1 MAVLAALSRTWK
13 IETALPISYEVLET
27 HGVLDPENPELSAT
41 CRPGSRTTVIVDAVV
56 DDLYGDRVRGY
67 FDARDVDA
75 RFLVIESAEEMKTL
89 DSVQRVA
96 RDLND
101 AGTLRATNPPVA
113 IGGGAMLDVVGL
125 ASSLYRR
132 GVPYVR
138 VPTTLLGQVDVS
150 VAAKTGINFDGYRNR
165 LGSYTPPV
173 RTLIDREFLAT
184 LPRRQVVNG
193 MGEILKMALVK
204 DATLFG
210 LLESD
215 GAELVRTRFDLG
227 ETADQ
232 VIRRSI
238 TGMVEELAP
247 NLWEKDLRRC
257 VDFGHSF
264 GPLVE
269 MRALPELLHGEA
281 VALDCLYSACLSVVR
296 GLLDGADVLR
306 AVAVARQIGLPVWH
320 PLFGD
325 SDLLWEALTDTV
337 RHRDGN
343 QHLPVLTGIG
353 RHLFLENV
361 TPEQVGEASRLMAS
375 LTAATSVDVG
385 TTGSGQLT

>member
-13 IETALPISYEVLET
+13 IETALPVSYEVLET
-27 HGVLDPENPELSAT
+27 HGVLDPDNPELAAT

-56 DDLYGDRVRGY
+56 DDLYGDEVRGY
-67 FDARDVDA
+67 FDARGVDA
-75 RFLVIESAEEMKTL
+75 RFLVLESAEEMKTL

-173 RTLIDREFLAT
+173 RTLIDRAFLAT

-215 GAELVRTRFDLG
+215 GAELVRTSFDLG
-227 ETADQ
+227 DVADQ
-232 VIRRSI
+232 VIRRAI

-281 VALDCLYSACLSVVR
+281 VALDCLYSACLSAVR
-296 GLLDGADVLR
+296 GLLDERDVLR
-306 AVAVARQIGLPVWH
+306 AVRVARDLGLPVWH
-320 PLFGD
+320 PMFGD
-325 SDLLWEALTDTV
+325 RDLLWEALADTV
-337 RHRDGN
+337 RH
-343 QHLPVLTGIG
+343 V
-353 RHLFLENV
+353 FLENV
-361 TPEQVGEASRLMAS
+361 TPEQVGAASAMMADLVAGPAPEAG
-375 LTAATSVDVG
+375 AARTLVSAELRGSVA
-385 TTGSGQLT
+385 